1 MGKTALTKR
10 SVEAARPGAA
20 DVYLWD
26 GVIAGFGV
34 KVTPAGRRVFLYQ
47 YRYPAT
53 RSGRTRRVTIGA
65 FGDLT
70 VDQARIEAK
79 AAAGVLARGNDPF
92 AERAALAAAEA
103 QRQAQRSN
111 TFKVLADKFVSTYVR
126 PRLRSASEYERIL
139 NKYVLP
145 KWGNKPVS
153 EIRRATVVS
162 LLDDV
167 AETHGDAMADH
178 VLAVVRKAFRWHQAR
193 DDAFTSP
200 VVAGMKRRASKA
212 RDRVLTDDE
221 IRAIWTATDGADPMS
236 RLVRFLLLT
245 AQRRDECAGAQRSE
259 IDGNLWTIAGD
270 RYKSGRANVV
280 PLSRAAMAVL
290 ESAPHDGEYL
300 FGADGSRS
308 WSNFSAPKRDL
319 DKRSGVTGWRLHD
332 LRRTARTMM
341 VRGGVRS
348 DIAERVL
355 GHVIPGVAGVYD
367 RHDYLQEKRHAL
379 DVLASVVQTIIDGT
393 GAKVQKLRAV

>member
-1 MGKTALTKR
+1 MVKAALTKR
-10 SVEAARPGAA
+10 SVEAVLPGAA
-20 DVYLWD
+20 DTYLWD

-53 RSGRTRRVTIGA
+53 RSGRTRRITIGA

-79 AAAGVLARGNDPF
+79 AAAAVLARGNDPF

-111 TFKVLADKFVSTYVR
+111 TFRVLADKFISSYVR

-145 KWGNKPVS
+145 AWGSKPLS
-153 EIRRATVVS
+153 DIRRATVVS

-167 AETHGDAMADH
+167 AEAHGDAMADH

-212 RDRVLTDDE
+212 RDRVLADDE
-221 IRAIWTATDGADPMS
+221 IRMLWNATDAADPMS

-245 AQRRDECAGAQRSE
+245 AQRRDECAGAQRAE
-259 IDGNLWTIAGD
+259 VDGNVWTIAGA

-280 PLSRAAMAVL
+280 PLSPAAMAVL
-290 ESAPHDGEYL
+290 ESAPNEGEYL
-300 FGADGSRS
+300 FSADGSRP
-308 WSNFSAPKRDL
+308 WSNFSAPKRGL
-319 DKRSGVTGWRLHD
+319 DKRSGVVGWRLHD
-332 LRRTARTMM
+332 LRRTARTLI
-341 VRGGVRS
+341 VRGGVRP

-367 RHDYLQEKRHAL
+367 RHDYLQEKRHAM
-379 DVLASVVQTIIDGT
+379 DVLASSIKTIVDGPR
-393 GAKVQKLRAV
+393 ANVRALRSM